1 MGKTKKLTHD
11 QKIFKLG
18 KIITDRKEVI
28 LGIEKITKDSPEYW
42 GIDCGIQYV
51 TRRYGG
57 EIAEDCLDTALK
69 MGKRKPKTF
78 AQMKKLTGY
87 TDDEHLKTVLE
98 ALCQA
103 SLVEYHQEN
112 LDGKNPQHETRW
124 VLDMFVPGS
133 AEIMVM
139 RPQISPV
146 TPKVVDF
153 FERMAYLPLAGITHL
168 VGPGGCGIGMHVI
181 PVEKAIPADCESLP
195 IEHLSHWLKKY
206 EGQIG
211 VGICSCRKQQ
221 TLRGEGSG
229 DLEQYWC
236 IGVGDF
242 ADYCR
247 ETGMGHDITYDEAM
261 EILEKAEEKGY
272 VHQITNIDG
281 EDKIFGL
288 CNCAVGVCNGLRT
301 SQLFNTPNMSRSAYV
316 SEIDADKCVAC
327 GKCVEV
333 CPAGAVRLGQKLCT
347 THGEIEYPKQ
357 ELPDGKL
364 VWPEEKWNWNYKNEN
379 GVIQTWPTGTA
390 PCKTACPLHIAI
402 QGYISKASEGK
413 YREAL
418 ELIKRDNPFPAVCGS
433 ICHKYCELECTR
445 GTVDDALAIDD
456 IKQFIAAK
464 DLESEHR
471 YIPPMRST
479 TREHID
485 KKIAIIGSGPAGL
498 SCAYFL
504 AIEGYSPVVFEKNAV
519 PGGMMTL
526 GIPNFRLEKDVV
538 NAEIDIIREMGV
550 EIRCGVEV
558 GKDVTIQ
565 QLREEG
571 FEGFFLGV
579 GLQDA
584 GSLGIPGAD
593 AEGVIGGVDFERE
606 VTLGTAKKLSG
617 DVVVIGGGNIGA
629 DVARTAVRQGADSV
643 HLYCL
648 ESYDEM
654 PMGAEDQEL
663 CKADGVIIHDG
674 WGQTE
679 VRVKNGKVAGINFR
693 KCVSVK
699 NAEGRF
705 DPKFDDDT
713 TCTQDCTTILFSIGQ
728 KPDWGTLLAGTN
740 VKLSPRGLV
749 IADPV
754 TLQTDE
760 EDIFAGGD
768 VVSGQKFVVDA
779 LAMGREGAVS
789 LHRFVNKG
797 NSLTI
802 HRNTRHF
809 TALNKDEIVLPP
821 ESYRKPP
828 RQVREIDADKVLTMN
843 DERKV
848 FTEEQI
854 KQEASRCLKCGRS
867 VVDQN
872 KCLGCGMCTVQC
884 KFDAIHLT
892 RKMGDAYSKMIPA
905 EQKFVGI
912 GMNLPKK
919 VAAGLKSVASGSQ
932 K

>member
-1 MGKTKKLTHD
+1 MAKDLNRD
-11 QKIFKLG
+11 EKIAKLG
-18 KIITDRKEVI
+18 KIITDRKEAL
-28 LGIEKITKDSPEYW
+28 LGLEKISKESPEYW
-42 GIDCGIQYV
+42 GIDCGLQYV
-51 TRRYGG
+51 KRRYG
-57 EIAEDCLDTALK
+57 ESIADDCLDTALK

-78 AQMKKLTGY
+78 AQMKELTGY
-87 TDDEHLKTVLE
+87 DDEHLKKVLE

-103 SLVEYHQEN
+103 SLVEYHKEN
-112 LDGKNPQHETRW
+112 LDGKNPNHETRW

-139 RPQISPV
+139 RPEISPE
-146 TPKVVDF
+146 TPQVADF
-153 FERMAYLPLAGITHL
+153 FERMTYLPLAGITQL
-168 VGPGGCGIGMHVI
+168 VGPGGNGIGMHVI
-181 PVEKAIPADCESLP
+181 PVEEAIPAESKSLD
-195 IEHLSHWLKKY
+195 IEHISHWLKKY

-221 TLRGEGSG
+221 RIRGEGSG

-247 ETGMGHDITYDEAM
+247 ETGMGHDISYEEAM
-261 EILEKAEEKGY
+261 DILKKAEQKGY

-288 CNCAVGVCNGLRT
+288 CNCAVGICNALRT

-316 SEIDADKCVAC
+316 SEVDASKCVAC

-347 THGEIEYPKQ
+347 KHGEIEYPKQ
-357 ELPDGKL
+357 ELPDNNI
-364 VWPEEKWNWNYKNEN
+364 WNEDKWNWNYKNEN

-390 PCKTACPLHIAI
+390 PCKAACPLHIAI
-402 QGYISKASEGK
+402 QGYIKMASEGR
-413 YREAL
+413 YRDAL

-464 DLESEHR
+464 DLEAEHR
-471 YIPPMRST
+471 YVPPMMSS
-479 TREHID
+479 TREPIN
-485 KKIAIIGSGPAGL
+485 KKIAIIGGGPAGL

-504 AIEGYSPVVFEKNAV
+504 AIEGYSPVVFDKNPV

-526 GIPNFRLEKDVV
+526 GIPNFRLEKKVV
-538 NAEIDIIREMGV
+538 NAEIDILKEMGV
-550 EIRCGVEV
+550 EFRCGVEV
-558 GKDVTIQ
+558 GKDVTIPE
-565 QLREEG
+565 LRAQG

-579 GLQDA
+579 GLQYC
-584 GSLGIPGAD
+584 GKLGIPGED
-593 AEGVIGGVDFERE
+593 AKGVMGGVDFIKK
-606 VTLGTAKKLSG
+606 VTLDDNYKLDG

-629 DVARTAVRQGADSV
+629 DTARTAIRKGAKSV

-663 CKADGVIIHDG
+663 CKNDGIIIHDG

-679 VRVKNGKVAGINFR
+679 VLTDENGNCKAINFR
-693 KCVSVK
+693 KCLSVK

-705 DPKFDDDT
+705 APTFDDNNT
-713 TCTQDCTTILFSIGQ
+713 TTQECSTVLFCIGQ
-728 KPDWGTLLAGTN
+728 KPEWNKLLEGTK
-740 VKLSPRGLV
+740 VELSNRGLI

-754 TLQTDE
+754 TLQTSDP
-760 EDIFAGGD
+760 DIFAGGD
-768 VVSGQKFVVDA
+768 IVSGQKFVVDA

-789 LHRFVNKG
+789 LHRYVNEG
-797 NSLTI
+797 QSLTI

-809 TALNKDEIVLPP
+809 ASLNKDDIVL
-821 ESYRKPP
+821 EKEKVEGKPK
-828 RQVREIDADKVLTMN
+828 RQVRKIDPSKRLSMN
-843 DERKV
+843 DEV
-848 FTEEQI
+848 MIFTEEQI
-854 KQEASRCLKCGRS
+854 KKEASRCLECGRS
-867 VVDQN
+867 VVDTN
-872 KCLGCGMCTVQC
+872 KCIGCGMCTVQC
-884 KFDAIHLT
+884 KFDAIHLV
-892 RKMGDAYSKMIPA
+892 RSLGDAYSRMIPA
-905 EQKFVGI
+905 EDKFKGI
-912 GMNLPKK
+912 GKNLPGRVGRIIKHSIT
-919 VAAGLKSVASGSQ
+919 KS
-932 K
+932 

>member
-1 MGKTKKLTHD
+1 MATELTRD
-11 QKIFKLG
+11 EKIAKLG
-18 KIITDRKEVI
+18 KIITDRKEAL
-28 LGIEKITKDSPEYW
+28 LGLEKISKESPEYW
-42 GIDCGIQYV
+42 GIDCGLQYV
-51 TRRYGG
+51 KRRYG
-57 EIAEDCLDTALK
+57 EDIANDCLDTALK

-78 AQMKKLTGY
+78 AQMKELTGY
-87 TDDEHLKTVLE
+87 DDEHLKKVLE

-103 SLVEYHQEN
+103 SLVEYHKEN
-112 LDGKNPQHETRW
+112 LDGKNPNHETRW

-139 RPQISPV
+139 RPEISPE
-146 TPKVVDF
+146 TPQVADF
-153 FERMAYLPLAGITHL
+153 FERMTYLPLAGITQM
-168 VGPGGCGIGMHVI
+168 VGPGGNGIGMHVI
-181 PVEKAIPADCESLP
+181 PVEEAIPAESKSLD
-195 IEHLSHWLKKY
+195 IEHISHWLKKY

-221 TLRGEGSG
+221 RIRGEGSG

-247 ETGMGHDITYDEAM
+247 ETGMGHDISYEEAM
-261 EILEKAEEKGY
+261 EILKKAEEKGY

-288 CNCAVGVCNGLRT
+288 CNCAVGVCNALRT

-316 SEIDADKCVAC
+316 SEVDASKCVAC

-333 CPAGAVRLGQKLCT
+333 CPAGAVRLGQRLCT
-347 THGEIEYPKQ
+347 KHGEIEYPRQ
-357 ELPDGKL
+357 ELPDNNI
-364 VWPEEKWNWNYKNEN
+364 WNEDKWNWNYKNEN

-390 PCKTACPLHIAI
+390 PCKAACPLHIAI
-402 QGYISKASEGK
+402 QGYIKMASEGR

-464 DLESEHR
+464 DLEAEHR
-471 YIPPMRST
+471 YVPPMMSS
-479 TREHID
+479 TREPIN
-485 KKIAIIGSGPAGL
+485 KKIAIIGGGPAGL

-504 AIEGYSPVVFEKNAV
+504 AIEGYSPVVFDKNPV

-526 GIPNFRLEKDVV
+526 GIPNFRLEKKVV
-538 NAEIDIIREMGV
+538 NAEIDILKEMGV
-550 EIRCGVEV
+550 EFRCGVEV
-558 GKDVTIQ
+558 GKDVTIPE
-565 QLREEG
+565 LRKQG

-579 GLQDA
+579 GLQYC
-584 GSLGIPGAD
+584 GKLGIPGED
-593 AEGVIGGVDFERE
+593 ANGVMGGVDFIKK
-606 VTLGTAKKLSG
+606 VTLDDNYSLSG

-629 DVARTAVRQGADSV
+629 DTARTAIRKGAKSV

-654 PMGAEDQEL
+654 PMGVEDQEL
-663 CKADGVIIHDG
+663 CKNDGIIIHDG

-679 VRVKNGKVAGINFR
+679 IKTDKNGNCKAISFR
-693 KCVSVK
+693 KCLSVK

-705 DPKFDDDT
+705 APTFDDNNT
-713 TCTQDCTTILFSIGQ
+713 TTQECTTVLFCIGQ
-728 KPDWGTLLAGTN
+728 KPEWNKLLEGTK
-740 VKLSPRGLV
+740 VELSNRGLV

-754 TLQTDE
+754 TLQTSDP
-760 EDIFAGGD
+760 DIFAGGD
-768 VVSGQKFVVDA
+768 IVSGQKFVVDA

-789 LHRFVNKG
+789 LHRYVNEG
-797 NSLTI
+797 QSLTI

-809 TALNKDEIVLPP
+809 ATLNKDDIVL
-821 ESYRKPP
+821 EKEKVEGKPK
-828 RQVREIDADKVLTMN
+828 RQVRMIDPSKRLSMN
-843 DERKV
+843 DEV
-848 FTEEQI
+848 LIFTEEQI
-854 KQEASRCLKCGRS
+854 KKEASRCLECGRS
-867 VVDQN
+867 VVDPN
-872 KCLGCGMCTVQC
+872 KCIGCGMCTVQC
-884 KFDAIHLT
+884 KFDAIHLK
-892 RKMGDAYSKMIPA
+892 RSLGDAYSRMIPA
-905 EQKFVGI
+905 EDKFKGI
-912 GMNLPKK
+912 GKNMPGRIGRIIKHK
-919 VAAGLKSVASGSQ
+919 ITKA
-932 K
+932 

>member
-1 MGKTKKLTHD
+1 MAKELSRD
-11 QKIFKLG
+11 QKIAKLG
-18 KIITDRKEVI
+18 KIITDRKEAL
-28 LGIEKITKDSPEYW
+28 LGLEKISKESPEYW
-42 GIDCGIQYV
+42 GIDCGLQYV
-51 TRRYGG
+51 TRRYGQD
-57 EIAEDCLDTALK
+57 IADDCLDTALK

-78 AQMKKLTGY
+78 AQMKDLTGY
-87 TDDEHLKTVLE
+87 EDEHLKKVLE

-103 SLVEYHQEN
+103 SLVEFHSEN
-112 LDGKNPQHETRW
+112 LDGKNPQHERRW

-139 RPQISPV
+139 RPEISPE
-146 TPKVVDF
+146 TPQVADF
-153 FERMAYLPLAGITHL
+153 FERMTYLPLAGITQM

-181 PVEKAIPADCESLP
+181 PVEEAIPAESESLDV
-195 IEHLSHWLKKY
+195 EHISHWLKKY

-221 TLRGEGSG
+221 RIRGEGSG

-247 ETGMGHDITYDEAM
+247 ETGMGHDVTYEEAM
-261 EILEKAEEKGY
+261 EIIKKAEEKGY

-281 EDKIFGL
+281 ENKIFGL
-288 CNCAVGVCNGLRT
+288 CNCAVGICNALRT

-316 SEIDADKCVAC
+316 SEVDASKCVAC

-347 THGEIEYPKQ
+347 KCGEIEYPKQ
-357 ELPDGKL
+357 ELPDNNI
-364 VWPEEKWNWNYKNEN
+364 WNEDKWNWNYKNEN
-379 GVIQTWPTGTA
+379 GIIQTWPTGTA
-390 PCKTACPLHIAI
+390 PCKAACPLHIAI
-402 QGYISKASEGK
+402 QGYIKMASEGR
-413 YREAL
+413 YRDAL

-464 DLESEHR
+464 DLEAEHR
-471 YIPPMRST
+471 YVPPMQSS
-479 TREHID
+479 TREPID
-485 KKIAIIGSGPAGL
+485 KKIAIIGGGPAGL

-504 AIEGYSPVVFEKNAV
+504 AIEGYSPVVFDKNPV

-538 NAEIDIIREMGV
+538 NAEIDILKEMGV
-550 EIRCGVEV
+550 QFRCGVEV

-565 QLREEG
+565 ELREQG
-571 FEGFFLGV
+571 FEGFFLGI
-579 GLQDA
+579 GLQSA
-584 GSLGIPGAD
+584 GRLDIPGSD
-593 AEGVIGGVDFERE
+593 AKGVMGGVDFIKQ
-606 VTLGTAKKLSG
+606 VTLDDKYKLSG

-629 DVARTAVRQGADSV
+629 DTARTAICKGARSV

-654 PMGAEDQEL
+654 PMGEEDQEL

-679 VRVKNGKVAGINFR
+679 IVKDGKGNCKSISFR
-693 KCVSVK
+693 KCLSVK
-699 NAEGRF
+699 DAEGRF
-705 DPKFDDDT
+705 APVFDDAVT
-713 TCTQDCTTILFSIGQ
+713 TVQECSTVLFCIGQ
-728 KPDWGTLLAGTN
+728 KPEWGNLLEGSK
-740 VKLSPRGLV
+740 VELDRRGLV

-754 TLQTDE
+754 TLQTGE
-760 EDIFAGGD
+760 PDIFAGGD
-768 VVSGQKFVVDA
+768 IVSGQKFVVDA

-789 LHRFVNKG
+789 LHRYVNEG
-797 NSLTI
+797 QSLTI

-809 TALNKDEIVLPP
+809 VSLNKDDIVLEKEKVEGKPARQI
-821 ESYRKPP
+821 RK
-828 RQVREIDADKVLTMN
+828 IDPDKRLSMH
-843 DERKV
+843 DEV
-848 FTEEQI
+848 MIFTEEQI
-854 KQEASRCLKCGRS
+854 KKEASRCLECGRS
-867 VVDQN
+867 VVDTN
-872 KCLGCGMCTVQC
+872 KCIGCGMCTVQC
-884 KFDAIHLT
+884 KFDAIHLK
-892 RKMGDAYSKMIPA
+892 RSLGDAYSRMVTA
-905 EQKFVGI
+905 EDKFKAIGKHMPSRVAGI
-912 GMNLPKK
+912 IRNKLS
-919 VAAGLKSVASGSQ
+919 KS
-932 K
+932 

>member
-1 MGKTKKLTHD
+1 MAKELTRD

-18 KIITDRKEVI
+18 KIITDRKEI
-28 LGIEKITKDSPEYW
+28 LLGLEKMSVNAPEYW
-42 GIDCGIQYV
+42 GIDCGLQYAE
-51 TRRYGG
+51 RRYGRS
-57 EIAEDCLDTALK
+57 IADDCLDTALK

-78 AQMKKLTGY
+78 AQMKELTGY
-87 TDDEHLKTVLE
+87 DDEHLTTVLE

-103 SLVEYHQEN
+103 SLVEWHFEN
-112 LDGKNPQHETRW
+112 LDGKNPNHERRW

-139 RPQISPV
+139 RPEISPV
-146 TPKVVDF
+146 TPQVADF
-153 FERMAYLPLAGITHL
+153 FERMTYLPLAGITQM
-168 VGPGGCGIGMHVI
+168 VGPGGNGIGMHVI
-181 PVEKAIPADCESLP
+181 PVEEAIPAECESLDV
-195 IEHLSHWLKKY
+195 EHLSHWLKKY
-206 EGQIG
+206 EGHLG

-221 TLRGEGSG
+221 RIRGEGSG

-247 ETGMGHDITYDEAM
+247 ETGMGHDITYDEAI
-261 EILEKAEEKGY
+261 EILKKAEEKGY

-281 EDKIFGL
+281 ENKIFGI
-288 CNCAVGVCNGLRT
+288 CNCAVGICNALRT
-301 SQLFNTPNMSRSAYV
+301 SQLFNTPNMSRSAYI
-316 SEIDADKCVAC
+316 SEVDAAKCVAC

-347 THGEIEYPKQ
+347 THGEIEYPRQ
-357 ELPDGKL
+357 ELPDDH
-364 VWPEEKWNWNYKNEN
+364 VWGEDRWNWNYKNEN

-390 PCKTACPLHIAI
+390 PCKAACPLHIAI
-402 QGYISKASEGK
+402 QGYIKMASEGR

-433 ICHKYCELECTR
+433 ICHKYCEYECTR

-464 DLESEHR
+464 DLESEYR
-471 YIPPMRST
+471 YVPPMVST
-479 TREHID
+479 TREKIG
-485 KKIAIIGSGPAGL
+485 KKVAIIGSGPAGL

-504 AIEGYSPVVFEKNAV
+504 AIEGYSPVVFEKAPV

-538 NAEIDIIREMGV
+538 NAEIDILREMGV

-558 GKDVTIQ
+558 GKDVTIPE
-565 QLREEG
+565 LREQG
-571 FEGFFLGV
+571 FEGFFLGI
-579 GLQDA
+579 GLQYA
-584 GSLGIPGAD
+584 GKLGIPGED
-593 AEGVIGGVDFERE
+593 AEGVMGGVDFVKK
-606 VTLGTAKKLSG
+606 VTLDDSFRLEG

-629 DVARTAVRQGADSV
+629 DTARTAVRRGAKSV

-654 PMGAEDQEL
+654 PMGEEDQEL
-663 CKADGVIIHDG
+663 CKADGIVIHDG

-679 VRVKNGKVAGINFR
+679 VLTDENGRCKSIRFR
-693 KCVSVK
+693 KCLSVK

-705 DPKFDDDT
+705 APTFDDNDT
-713 TCTQDCTTILFSIGQ
+713 TEQPCTTVLFCIGQ
-728 KPDWGTLLAGTN
+728 KPDWQTLLDGTK
-740 VKLSPRGLV
+740 VELSPRGLV

-754 TLQTDE
+754 TLQTADP
-760 EDIFAGGD
+760 DIFAGGD
-768 VVSGQKFVVDA
+768 IVSGQKFVVDA

-789 LHRFVNKG
+789 LHRYVNEG
-797 NSLTI
+797 QSLTI

-809 TALNKDEIVLPP
+809 APLNKDEVVVP
-821 ESYRKPP
+821 EDKRAKPA
-828 RQVREIDADKVLTMN
+828 RQHKGIDSAKRLTMH
-843 DERKV
+843 DENLIM
-848 FTEEQI
+848 TEEQI
-854 KQEASRCLKCGRS
+854 KKEASRCLECGRS
-867 VVDQN
+867 VVDPN
-872 KCLGCGMCTVQC
+872 KCIGCGMCTVQC

-892 RKMGDAYSKMIPA
+892 RAMGDRYSRMIPA
-905 EQKFVGI
+905 EQKFAGI
-912 GMNLPKK
+912 GKHIPKR
-919 VAAGLKSVASGSQ
+919 VAGIIGSRLRR